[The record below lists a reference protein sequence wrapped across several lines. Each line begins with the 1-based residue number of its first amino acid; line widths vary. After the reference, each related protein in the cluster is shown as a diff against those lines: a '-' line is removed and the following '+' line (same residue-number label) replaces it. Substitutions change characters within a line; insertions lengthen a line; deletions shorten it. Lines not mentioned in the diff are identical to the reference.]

1 MGLDGP
7 KQLKTTEVNTSTD
20 KLVAARKAAGG
31 IATKPLE
38 GAQHFNKTNFVFDIL
53 LKKKKVFQSV
63 RPYIWHFL
71 YQHNASHCVLS
82 FWTSRM
88 CS

>member
-53 LKKKKVFQSV
+53 F
-63 RPYIWHFL
+63 
-71 YQHNASHCVLS
+71 
-82 FWTSRM
+82 
-88 CS
+88 